1 MAREYDRARV
11 LAFQRC
17 VIDLAEACGVSLL
30 EMFDAL
36 RACLLSVEMAIYGA
50 AKGLG
55 EEPEEGP
62 AEDPEEDPE
71 GEDVPHE
78 G

>member
-1 MAREYDRARV
+1 MARGYDRARA

-17 VIDLAEACGVSLL
+17 VMDLAEACGVSLL

-50 AKGLG
+50 ARGMG
-55 EEPEEGP
+55 EEPADAP
-62 AEDPEEDPE
+62 SEDPGEDQEGADVPPE
-71 GEDVPHE
+71 G
-78 G
+78 

>member
-17 VIDLAEACGVSLL
+17 VFDLAEACGVSLL

-55 EEPEEGP
+55 EDP
-62 AEDPEEDPE
+62 AEGAVEDTEEDREGADVPPE
-71 GEDVPHE
+71 G
-78 G
+78 